1 MSAQTMLE
9 EMARK
14 YAVNAVKA
22 DKEGNVEEAI
32 NNYKKAIEVL
42 SQLLALYP
50 DSPSARIYE
59 QMINEY
65 KKRIE
70 VLKEVVPAAAENPT
84 NNKTTVSIDDLIVKE
99 KPKVSFNDIVGLDDV
114 KEALKE
120 AIVYPTKRPD
130 LFPLGW
136 PRGILLYGPPGCG
149 KTMIAAAVANE
160 IDSYFIQVDA
170 ASIMSKWLGEAEKN
184 VAKIFSS
191 AREISKK
198 ENKPIIIFI
207 DEIDALLGVYNS
219 ENGGEVRVRN
229 QFLKEMDGLQDKAE
243 KFLVYVIGATNKP
256 WRLDE
261 PFLRRFQKRIYVRL
275 PDFQQRLA
283 LLKYYTSKIT
293 LDSDVNLE
301 ELAKKTEGYTASDI
315 KDIVQAA
322 HIRVVKE
329 MFEKNLPQPRPVNMN
344 DFEEVLK
351 VRKPSVNQE
360 MVKAYEVWHEKF
372 KAL

>member
-1 MSAQTMLE
+1 MSAQSMLE
-9 EMARK
+9 DMARK
-14 YAVNAVKA
+14 YAILAVKA
-22 DKEGNVEEAI
+22 DKEGKAEDAI
-32 NNYKKAIEVL
+32 NNYKKAIEIL
-42 SQLLALYP
+42 SQLIALYP
-50 DSPSARIYE
+50 DSPSIKVYE

-70 VLKEVVPAAAENPT
+70 VLKEAVPASGSEL
-84 NNKTTVSIDDLIVKE
+84 KQIDIEDLIVKE
-99 KPKVSFNDIVGLDDV
+99 KPKVSFKDIVGLDDV
-114 KEALKE
+114 KEALRE
-120 AIVYPTKRPD
+120 AIIYPTKRPD

-184 VAKIFSS
+184 VAKVFNK

-198 ENKPIIIFI
+198 EEKPVIIFI
-207 DEIDALLGVYNS
+207 DELDALLGIYNS

-229 QFLKEMDGLQDKAE
+229 QFLKEMDGLQDKSE
-243 KFLVYVIGATNKP
+243 NYKVYVIGATNKP

-275 PDFQQRLA
+275 PDFQQRLS
-283 LLKYYTSKIT
+283 LLQYYTSKIKMENVD
-293 LDSDVNLE
+293 LSKVAE
-301 ELAKKTEGYTASDI
+301 MTEGYTASDI

-329 MFEKNLPQPRPVNMN
+329 MFINNLNEPRAVNIE
-344 DFEEVLK
+344 DFIEVLK
-351 VRKPSVNQE
+351 IRKPSVNQE
-360 MVKAYEVWHEKF
+360 MIKAYEAWHEKF